1 MEIEVKEPIL
11 GYGMLYTYTDYLQW
25 KTTQERLEI
34 IKGKLFKMSPAP
46 A

>member
-1 MEIEVKEPIL
+1 MENEVKEPIL

-25 KTTQERLEI
+25 KTQERLEI